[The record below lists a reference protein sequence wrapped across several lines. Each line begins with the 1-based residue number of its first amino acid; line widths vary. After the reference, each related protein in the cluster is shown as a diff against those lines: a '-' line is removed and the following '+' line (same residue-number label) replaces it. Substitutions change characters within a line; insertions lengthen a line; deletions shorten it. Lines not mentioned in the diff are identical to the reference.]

1 MLCFCLF
8 SLRAI
13 TPSYGIFDG
22 DNKQHSLNKLLF
34 APIAHKKAML
44 VYVILCACISRS
56 LLKCSVCLLQTYYG
70 GGVNYCITKEELLC
84 HILLSV
90 ETLEG
95 ECSKSIS
102 SKPDHDQITKSMLF
116 NIYMNS
122 AFIHPLPLDSLAV
135 KCMCMYSTDQDS
147 KHRSTR

>member
-70 GGVNYCITKEELLC
+70 GGVNYCITKEELFMSYFA
-84 HILLSV
+84 ISRNTRRRMFKIYII
-90 ETLEG
+90 ETG
-95 ECSKSIS
+95 S
-102 SKPDHDQITKSMLF
+102 
-116 NIYMNS
+116 
-122 AFIHPLPLDSLAV
+122 
-135 KCMCMYSTDQDS
+135 
-147 KHRSTR
+147 